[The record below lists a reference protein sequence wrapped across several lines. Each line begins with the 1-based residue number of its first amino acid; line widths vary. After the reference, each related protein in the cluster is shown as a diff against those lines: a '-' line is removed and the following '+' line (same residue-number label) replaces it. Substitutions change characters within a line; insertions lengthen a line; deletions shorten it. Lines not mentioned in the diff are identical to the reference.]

1 MELRGRTWHAVQDV
15 PRPLRAALGRK
26 RIVKS
31 LETRDVHV
39 AIARRHAALAGFQAV
54 FDGAVS
60 RSTAPVTDAAMIW
73 RHELDR
79 AGGDPDSPLP
89 GLLAD
94 EAERIEAEHGP
105 AAAEGFVEI
114 ATGRATP
121 LLHHVDAWL
130 SEGGAKGPLRER
142 TRGQYRS
149 DVAALDAWLRS
160 QGIPATVEAVTRQ
173 VAGRYVTTALS
184 DLDRGTANR
193 KVSAPSSYW
202 RWLVRR
208 GHAEVNPWAGQAFA
222 KGRVGG
228 REVDRKR
235 AFTDAEV
242 SILLGGDADPE
253 LADIMR
259 IAALSGMRLDE
270 PYRLRVAD
278 CAGGWFDLRRAK
290 TPAGRR
296 RVPIHSALAEI
307 MTRRTEGKPAE
318 AWLFPEPGPERPG
331 RERSM
336 AVSKRFGGYRQRL
349 GVHDAAGGGRQSRVT
364 FNSLRRWFI
373 TAAVNARQPP
383 HMVSLLVGHEEG
395 RKGMTLGIYWQG
407 ADDDALRAVV
417 EAVKL
422 PAL

>member
-1 MELRGRTWHAVQDV
+1 M
-15 PRPLRAALGRK
+15 
-26 RIVKS
+26 VKS
-31 LETRDVHV
+31 LETRDLHV
-39 AIARRHAALAGFQAV
+39 AVARRHAALAGFQAV
-54 FDGAVS
+54 FAGAVS
-60 RSTAPVTDAAMIW
+60 RSTAPVTEAAMIW
-73 RHELDR
+73 RHEL
-79 AGGDPDSPLP
+79 AKASGDPDSPLSS
-89 GLLAD
+89 LLAD

-105 AAAEGFVEI
+105 AAADGFVEI

-121 LLHHVDAWL
+121 LLHFVDAWL
-130 SEGGAKGPLRER
+130 AEGGAKGPLRER
-142 TRGQYRS
+142 TQGQYRS
-149 DVAALDAWLRS
+149 DVAALEAWLRAE
-160 QGIPATVEAVTRQ
+160 GIAPTIEAVTRQ
-173 VAGRYVTTALS
+173 AAGRYVTTALS

-242 SILLGGDADPE
+242 SILLAAAADPE
-253 LADIMR
+253 LADIMQ
-259 IAALSGMRLDE
+259 IGALSGMRLDE

-296 RVPIHSALAEI
+296 RVPIHSSLTEI
-307 MTRRTEGKPAE
+307 VARRTKGQPQD

-336 AVSKRFGGYRQRL
+336 AVSKRFAGHRKRL
-349 GVHDAAGGGRQSRVT
+349 DVHDTAGGARQSRVT
-364 FNSLRRWFI
+364 FNSFRSWFV
-373 TAAVNARQPP
+373 TKARAGFDRAVVAAI
-383 HMVSLLVGHEEG
+383 VGHEVG
-395 RKGMTLGIYWQG
+395 NLTDDVYSAGP
-407 ADDDALRAVV
+407 ADEQRRACV
-417 EAVKL
+417 ESVKL
-422 PAL
+422 PAPVAS